1 MSLRALL
8 ASRGR
13 LVFAAA
19 VLLAAYFAYDAALGA
34 IRTYRLEQQRS
45 AAEAELA
52 RLEARRDYLRGVL
65 DYVLSDAY
73 VEQVARREL
82 GYVRDGEV
90 PFLVVGPTP
99 EPGRP
104 GPWWEEQAPP
114 R

>member
-1 MSLRALL
+1 MRLRSLL

-34 IRTYRLEQQRS
+34 IRTYRLEQQRA

-52 RLEARRDYLRGVL
+52 RLEAQRDYLQGVL
-65 DYVLSDAY
+65 DYVASDAY

-99 EPGRP
+99 EPAKP
-104 GPWWEEQAPP
+104 GPWWEAQAPT